1 MIPRYSRPEMSDI
14 WTDEAKYSNWLRVE
28 IAVCEAWARYK
39 KIPKKSVETIKKKAG
54 FDVARINE
62 LEKELKHDVI
72 SFLTSVSEHVGKES
86 RYIHLGLTSS
96 DVLDTAFALQLRDA
110 SALII
115 KDIRDVLKILK
126 KQAYKYKNTPMI
138 GRTHGIHA
146 EPRTLGLLFAL
157 WYDEMKRNLERM
169 VRAGD
174 VVSVGKISG
183 AVGTFANVPP
193 EIEEDACR
201 RLGLKP
207 AAISTQIVQRDIH
220 AEYFLTLSIIAST
233 IEKIA
238 LEIRHFQ
245 RTEVLE
251 LEEPFTE
258 GQKGSSAMPHKR
270 NPVLSENLCGLARL
284 VRSYSIPALENIPL
298 WHERDISHSSVERV
312 IGPDGTILLDF
323 MLVRLAYL
331 LAGLQVYPENMEKNI
346 WLTRGLIF
354 SQKVLLKL
362 VEKGMSREDAYKL
375 VQRDAMKTWKE
386 KSDFREL
393 LLRDKEVTGLLTK
406 EEITE
411 CFDVTADLKNID
423 RIFER
428 VFT

>member
-1 MIPRYSRPEMSDI
+1 MIDRYSRPEMSAI
-14 WTDEAKYSNWLRVE
+14 WSDEAKYTNWLRVE
-28 IAVCEAWARYK
+28 IAVCEAWAKYG
-39 KIPKKSVETIKKKAG
+39 KIPKSALKVIKKRAG
-54 FDVARINE
+54 FEVHRINE

-86 RYIHLGLTSS
+86 RFIHLGLTSS
-96 DVLDTAFALQLRDA
+96 DVLDTAFALQLRD
-110 SALII
+110 SSDIL
-115 KDIRDVLKILK
+115 IRDLKLVTKILK
-126 KQAYKYKNTPMI
+126 KQAYKYKMTPMI

-146 EPRTLGLLFAL
+146 EPKTLGLVFAL
-157 WYDEMKRNLERM
+157 WYDEMKRNTKRMERA
-169 VRAGD
+169 RD
-174 VVSVGKISG
+174 VISVGKISG

-201 RLGLKP
+201 RIGLR
-207 AAISTQIVQRDIH
+207 AAPISTQIVQRDIH
-220 AEYFLTLSIIAST
+220 AEFFLTLSIIASG

-238 LEIRHFQ
+238 TEIRHFQ

-270 NPVLSENLCGLARL
+270 NPVLSENLSGLARI
-284 VRSYSIPALENIPL
+284 VRSYSVAALENIPL

-323 MLVRLAYL
+323 MLSR
-331 LAGLQVYPENMEKNI
+331 LAGLLEGLQIYPANMEKNI

-354 SQKVLLKL
+354 SQKVLLRL
-362 VEKGMSREDAYKL
+362 VESGLSREDAYKL
-375 VQRDAMKTWKE
+375 VQENAMKTWRGE
-386 KSDFREL
+386 GDFKDL
-393 LLRDKEVTGLLTK
+393 LLRDRAVSKALSKKDIE
-406 EEITE
+406 E
-411 CFDVTADLKNID
+411 CFDVTADLKNVD

-428 VFT
+428 VFS

>member
-1 MIPRYSRPEMSDI
+1 MISRYSRPEMSSI
-14 WTDEAKYSNWLRVE
+14 WTDEAKYATWLRVE
-28 IAVCEAWARYK
+28 IAVCEAWARYG
-39 KIPKKSVETIKKKAG
+39 KIPKKAVETIKKKAG

-72 SFLTSVSEHVGKES
+72 SFLTSVSEHVGRES

-96 DVLDTAFALQLRDA
+96 DVLDTAFALQLRD
-110 SALII
+110 SADLIV
-115 KDIRDVLKILK
+115 KDLEAVIKILK
-126 KQAYKYKNTPMI
+126 RQAFKYKKTPMI

-146 EPRTLGLLFAL
+146 EPRTLGLVFAL
-157 WYDEMKRNLERM
+157 WYDEMRRNLERM
-169 VRAGD
+169 KRARD

-193 EIEEDACR
+193 EVEEDACR
-201 RLGLKP
+201 RLRLKP
-207 AAISTQIVQRDIH
+207 APISTQIIQRDIH
-220 AEYFLTLSIIAST
+220 AEYFLTLSIIASS

-270 NPVLSENLCGLARL
+270 NPVLSENLCGLARV
-284 VRSYSIPALENIPL
+284 VRSYSITSLENIPL

-312 IGPDGTILLDF
+312 IGPDSTILLDF
-323 MLVRLAYL
+323 MLARLAYL
-331 LAGLQVYPENMEKNI
+331 LDGLQVYPENMKKNI

-362 VEKGMSREDAYKL
+362 VGKGMSREDAYKL
-375 VQRDAMKTWKE
+375 VQRNAMRAWKE
-386 KSDFREL
+386 KSDFLGHL
-393 LLRDKEVTGLLTK
+393 LSDRDVTGLLTK

-411 CFDVTADLKNID
+411 CFDVTSDLDNVD

-428 VFT
+428 VFS